1 MQINVSGHHLDVTD
15 SLRHYVITKL
25 DKLER
30 HFDKITHMNVILTV
44 KKLRQKA
51 ESTIHISGGEI
62 YADAESDDL
71 YAAIDKLT
79 SKLDRQLIKQ
89 KEKAGDRKARIR

>member
-44 KKLRQKA
+44 EKLRQKPNRPSIFPA
-51 ESTIHISGGEI
+51 AKSTQTPSLMICTPPS
-62 YADAESDDL
+62 
-71 YAAIDKLT
+71 T
-79 SKLDRQLIKQ
+79 S
-89 KEKAGDRKARIR
+89 